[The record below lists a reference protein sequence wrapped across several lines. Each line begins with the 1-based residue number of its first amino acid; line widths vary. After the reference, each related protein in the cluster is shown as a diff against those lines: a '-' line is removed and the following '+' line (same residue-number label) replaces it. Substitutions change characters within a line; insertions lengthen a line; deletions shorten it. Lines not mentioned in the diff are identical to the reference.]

1 MNKISELSFEKF
13 LGINTSEDES
23 VSAENFAENSVE
35 KNIVSEKSG
44 TKIGGRTDTETN
56 YSYAA
61 SEYDGLVKIFDRV
74 SLTKDDTLVD
84 IGCGMGRVL
93 FFCNQ
98 KFMCHVTGIEYDS
111 KIFEKLKENAAYY
124 HVRFKNQED
133 KFHLLNIK
141 AEDYD
146 IQPHDNFFYM
156 FNPFSRDILAKI
168 LDKIVCSV
176 KCSPRKTT
184 VILYYCTY
192 EMMEAMRNTPFELKE
207 IIKLGSY
214 KDDPDEK
221 VYI

>member
-13 LGINTSEDES
+13 LGIHTSEDKP
-23 VSAENFAENSVE
+23 A
-35 KNIVSEKSG
+35 SG
-44 TKIGGRTDTETN
+44 EDSGQETSITAKIGGRTDMGTN

-98 KFMCHVTGIEYDS
+98 KFMCHVTGIEYDR

-133 KFHLLNIK
+133 KFHLFNIQ

-146 IQPHDNFFYM
+146 IQPNDNFFYM
-156 FNPFSRDILAKI
+156 FNPFSKDILAKI
-168 LDKIVCSV
+168 LDKIIRSV
-176 KCSPRKTT
+176 KYSPRRAT

-207 IIKLGSY
+207 IIKLRSY

-221 VYI
+221 VYIYEWMP

>member
-93 FFCNQ
+93 FFLQ
-98 KFMCHVTGIEYDS
+98 S
-111 KIFEKLKENAAYY
+111 
-124 HVRFKNQED
+124 
-133 KFHLLNIK
+133 
-141 AEDYD
+141 
-146 IQPHDNFFYM
+146 
-156 FNPFSRDILAKI
+156 
-168 LDKIVCSV
+168 
-176 KCSPRKTT
+176 
-184 VILYYCTY
+184 
-192 EMMEAMRNTPFELKE
+192 E
-207 IIKLGSY
+207 IYVSCDGN
-214 KDDPDEK
+214 
-221 VYI
+221 

>member
-1 MNKISELSFEKF
+1 M
-13 LGINTSEDES
+13 
-23 VSAENFAENSVE
+23 
-35 KNIVSEKSG
+35 
-44 TKIGGRTDTETN
+44 ETN

-74 SLTKDDTLVD
+74 SLTKEDTLVD

-98 KFMCHVTGIEYDS
+98 KFMCHVTGVEYDS

-133 KFHLLNIK
+133 KFHLFNIK

-176 KCSPRKTT
+176 KCSPRRAT

-207 IIKLGSY
+207 IIKLRSY
-214 KDDPDEK
+214 KNDPDEK
-221 VYI
+221 VYIYEWMP

>member
-13 LGINTSEDES
+13 LGIHTSEDKP
-23 VSAENFAENSVE
+23 A
-35 KNIVSEKSG
+35 SG
-44 TKIGGRTDTETN
+44 EDFGQETSITAKIGGRTDTGTN

-61 SEYDGLVKIFDRV
+61 SEYDGLVKVFERV
-74 SLTKDDTLVD
+74 SLTKEDTLVD
-84 IGCGMGRVL
+84 IGCGKGRVL

-98 KFMCHVTGIEYDS
+98 KFMCHVTGIEYDR

-133 KFHLLNIK
+133 KFHLFNIK

-156 FNPFSRDILAKI
+156 FNPFSKDILAKI
-168 LDKIVCSV
+168 LDKIVRSV
-176 KCSPRKTT
+176 KCSPRRAT

-207 IIKLGSY
+207 IIKLRSY
-214 KDDPDEK
+214 KNDPDEK
-221 VYI
+221 VYIYEWKP

>member
-13 LGINTSEDES
+13 LGIHTSEDRP
-23 VSAENFAENSVE
+23 A
-35 KNIVSEKSG
+35 SG
-44 TKIGGRTDTETN
+44 EDSGQEAGITAKIGGRTDTGTN

-98 KFMCHVTGIEYDS
+98 KFMCNVTGVEYDS

-133 KFHLLNIK
+133 KFHLFNIK
-141 AEDYD
+141 AEDYH
-146 IQPHDNFFYM
+146 IQPHDNFFYL

-176 KCSPRKTT
+176 KYSPRRVT

-207 IIKLGSY
+207 IIKLRSY
-214 KDDPDEK
+214 KNDPDEK
-221 VYI
+221 VYIYEWMP

>member
-13 LGINTSEDES
+13 LGIHTSEDKP
-23 VSAENFAENSVE
+23 A
-35 KNIVSEKSG
+35 SG
-44 TKIGGRTDTETN
+44 EDSGEETSITAKIGGRTDTETN

-98 KFMCHVTGIEYDS
+98 KFMCNVTGVEYDS

-133 KFHLLNIK
+133 KFHLFNIQ

-146 IQPHDNFFYM
+146 IQPNDNFFYM
-156 FNPFSRDILAKI
+156 FNPFSKDILAKI
-168 LDKIVCSV
+168 LDKIIRSV
-176 KCSPRKTT
+176 KYSPRRAT

-207 IIKLGSY
+207 IIKLRSY

-221 VYI
+221 VYIYEWMP

>member
-1 MNKISELSFEKF
+1 MNRISELSFEKF
-13 LGINTSEDES
+13 LGINTSEEKLIG
-23 VSAENFAENSVE
+23 ENTSEENDFV
-35 KNIVSEKSG
+35 
-44 TKIGGRTDTETN
+44 TAKIGGRNDMETN

-74 SLTKDDTLVD
+74 SLTKEDTLVD

-98 KFMCHVTGIEYDS
+98 KFMCNVTGIEYDS
-111 KIFEKLKENAAYY
+111 KIFQKLKENAAYY

-133 KFHLLNIK
+133 KFHLFNIK
-141 AEDYD
+141 AENYD
-146 IQPHDNFFYM
+146 IQPCDNFFYL

-168 LDKIVCSV
+168 LDKIVSSV
-176 KCSPRKTT
+176 KCSPRIVT

-214 KDDPDEK
+214 QDDPDEK
-221 VYI
+221 VYIYEWTP

>member
-13 LGINTSEDES
+13 LGIHTSEDKPASGKDSGEES
-23 VSAENFAENSVE
+23 SV
-35 KNIVSEKSG
+35 
-44 TKIGGRTDTETN
+44 TAKIGGRTDMETN

-74 SLTKDDTLVD
+74 SLTKEDTLVD

-98 KFMCHVTGIEYDS
+98 KFMCHVTGVEYDS

-133 KFHLLNIK
+133 KFHLFNIK

-176 KCSPRKTT
+176 KCSPRRAT
-184 VILYYCTY
+184 VILYYGTY

-207 IIKLGSY
+207 IIKLRSY
-214 KDDPDEK
+214 KNDPDEK
-221 VYI
+221 VYIYEWMP

>member
-13 LGINTSEDES
+13 LGIHTSEDKP
-23 VSAENFAENSVE
+23 A
-35 KNIVSEKSG
+35 SG
-44 TKIGGRTDTETN
+44 EDSGQETSITAKIGGRTDMGTN

-98 KFMCHVTGIEYDS
+98 KFMCHVTGIEYDR

-133 KFHLLNIK
+133 KFHLFNIQ

-146 IQPHDNFFYM
+146 IQPNDNFFYM
-156 FNPFSRDILAKI
+156 FNPFSKDILAKI
-168 LDKIVCSV
+168 LDKIIRSV
-176 KCSPRKTT
+176 KYSPRRAT

-207 IIKLGSY
+207 IIKLRSY
-214 KDDPDEK
+214 KNDPDEK
-221 VYI
+221 VYIYEWMP